1 MEYWSP
7 KDVIY
12 FNFIIGMQPFFKM
25 IRLLRHLFSHSAFDV
40 GRSMFDVHP
49 FSVRPARNALKL
61 V

>member
-12 FNFIIGMQPFFKM
+12 FNFIVGMQPFFKM
-25 IRLLRHLFSHSAFDV
+25 TRLLRHLFSHSAFDV
-40 GRSMFDVHP
+40 G
-49 FSVRPARNALKL
+49 PARNALKP